1 MKGGEKMN
9 LAVSTVFNQPSYV
22 RKAETETGYSSDKF
36 GKALSK
42 SITAI
47 SKQKENNTE
56 QVSKDEINQVTTV
69 IDFLKQENVIDENSL
84 LEDSENVVESI
95 QLLLEQL
102 GEETEQVNTEDILQ
116 NMILLLEKLND
127 DKNLNFVKSELA
139 TLEPVLKFSKLYAL
153 LKENSSFTDN
163 QESIQQLKQ
172 ALEKLTVK
180 LETLLTTMV
189 KDSKGFNSVFIK
201 QNQGDALSYLQGV
214 YARTINGTTDKN
226 VGLSENNPFMTM
238 SKLEQFVL
246 QTGANRQE
254 VSQEQ
259 FIKAFENIIGRS
271 KLTNLNGMQKLFI
284 KLNPENLGTLRIE
297 LIQRDGILMA
307 KIIASTSSGKQLLDA
322 QLQGLKQ
329 AFINQNISVEKIE
342 IAYQSSELNQERH
355 FNQENMDN
363 DETFTNQDENN
374 IASET
379 EQFLNELEKAL
390 TNQEEEV

>member
-1 MKGGEKMN
+1 M
-9 LAVSTVFNQPSYV
+9 
-22 RKAETETGYSSDKF
+22 
-36 GKALSK
+36 
-42 SITAI
+42 
-47 SKQKENNTE
+47 ENNIIRIKRKVMPGRKSLSGRTYGIYE
-56 QVSKDEINQVTTV
+56 YNNAIEKSKDKIKNEELEAEIVVGLTDKEYMDML
-69 IDFLKQENVIDENSL
+69 IDQNHGIKNIDK
-84 LEDSENVVESI
+84 
-95 QLLLEQL
+95 
-102 GEETEQVNTEDILQ
+102 GNTCGTIVAVGDNYIDL
-116 NMILLLEKLND
+116 KLND
-127 DKNLNFVKSELA
+127 DKNMNFVKSELA

-153 LKENSSFTDN
+153 LKENNSSFTEN
-163 QESIQQLKQ
+163 QDSIQQLKQ
-172 ALEKLTVK
+172 ALEKLTAK

-189 KDSKGFNSVFIK
+189 KESKGFNPIFTK

-214 YARTINGTTDKN
+214 YARTLNGTTDKN

-284 KLNPENLGTLRIE
+284 KLNPESLGTLRIE

-307 KIIASTSSGKQLLDA
+307 KIIASTSGGKQLLDA
-322 QLQGLKQ
+322 QLNGLKQ

-355 FNQENMDN
+355 FNQDNKDN
-363 DETFTNQDENN
+363 DESFTNQNESN

>member
-1 MKGGEKMN
+1 MN
-9 LAVSTVFNQPSYV
+9 LAVSTVFNQPSYA
-22 RKAETETGYSSDKF
+22 RKTETAYSSSDKF
-36 GKALSK
+36 GEALSK

-47 SKQKENNTE
+47 SKPKENNAE
-56 QVSKDEINQVTTV
+56 QVSKDEINVVSTI
-69 IDFLKQENVIDENSL
+69 IDFLKQENLIDQNAE
-84 LEDSENVVESI
+84 LEDSENLVESI

-102 GEETEQVNTEDILQ
+102 GEETEQVNSEDFLQ

-127 DKNLNFVKSELA
+127 DKNMNFVKSELA

-153 LKENSSFTDN
+153 LKENNSSFTEN

-172 ALEKLTVK
+172 ALEKLTAK

-214 YARTINGTTDKN
+214 YARTLNGTTDKN

-284 KLNPENLGTLRIE
+284 KLNPESLGTLRIE

-307 KIIASTSSGKQLLDA
+307 KIIASTSGGKQLLDA
-322 QLQGLKQ
+322 QLNGLKQ

-355 FNQENMDN
+355 FNQDNKDN
-363 DETFTNQDENN
+363 DESFTNQNESN

>member
-22 RKAETETGYSSDKF
+22 RKAETGYSSDKF
-36 GKALSK
+36 GEALSK

-56 QVSKDEINQVTTV
+56 QVSKDEINQVSTI
-69 IDFLKQENVIDENSL
+69 IDFLKQENVIDQDSL
-84 LEDSENVVESI
+84 LEDSENLVESI

-102 GEETEQVNTEDILQ
+102 GEETEQVNSEDILQ

-153 LKENSSFTDN
+153 LKENNSSFTEN

-172 ALEKLTVK
+172 ALEKLTAK

-189 KDSKGFNSVFIK
+189 KDSKGFSSVFIK

-214 YARTINGTTDKN
+214 YARTINGTTDKS

-246 QTGANRQE
+246 QTGTNRQE

-284 KLNPENLGTLRIE
+284 KLNPESLGTLRIE

-307 KIIASTSSGKQLLDA
+307 KIIASTSGGKQLLDA
-322 QLQGLKQ
+322 QLHGLKQ

-355 FNQENMDN
+355 FNQDNMDN
-363 DETFTNQDENN
+363 DESFTNQDESN